1 MAILVTK
8 SSIPK
13 YEEYIEE
20 IKPIFENYWL
30 TNMGPIHE
38 KLEAKL
44 LEYLD
49 VPSISLFS
57 NGHLA
62 LEIAI
67 HALGLRKNGGEVIT
81 TPFTFV
87 STTNAIVR
95 NGLKPVFCDI
105 KEDDYT
111 IDPTKIEDLITDN
124 TVAILPVHVY
134 GNVCDVEAIEQIAR
148 KH

>member
-95 NGLKPVFCDI
+95 NGLKPVFVI
-105 KEDDYT
+105 
-111 IDPTKIEDLITDN
+111 
-124 TVAILPVHVY
+124 
-134 GNVCDVEAIEQIAR
+134 
-148 KH
+148 